1 MLYFPNQI
9 KSNLTKPP
17 WPIENENSF
26 ECRRCSLGRSKF
38 IHNLN
43 MLAWCIMFS
52 WMKIS
57 LKVLFCLIFP
67 KRCKKRMNFVLG
79 CFTYCS
85 KCKCWGKFHVCI
97 CIFNSFFSTYSQFSI
112 SIQFLSE
119 LCWSLFCFVL
129 DYCCGW
135 WRHLGRLFSLS
146 LSPSI
151 WLNK

>member
-67 KRCKKRMNFVLG
+67 KRCKKRMNFFLG
-79 CFTYCS
+79 CFTYC
-85 KCKCWGKFHVCI
+85 KCWEKFHVCI

-112 SIQFLSE
+112 SIQFFVWIVLVVVL
-119 LCWSLFCFVL
+119 LCFGLLLWMMTTFRQTFL
-129 DYCCGW
+129 
-135 WRHLGRLFSLS
+135 SLS